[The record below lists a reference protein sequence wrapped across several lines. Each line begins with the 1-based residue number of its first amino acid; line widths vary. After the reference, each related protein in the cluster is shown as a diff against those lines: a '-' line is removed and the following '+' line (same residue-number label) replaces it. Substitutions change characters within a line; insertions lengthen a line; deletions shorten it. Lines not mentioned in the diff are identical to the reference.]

1 MSGLN
6 WRTLTGSANPKFLVN
21 GVELSVAFAAG
32 HRFAV
37 YEVRCRDDEGQPDR
51 KYVIR
56 DAQSISDAQ
65 VKEGVRPAVCAETRD
80 YNRLL
85 NWLATQVDA

>member
-6 WRTLTGSANPKFLVN
+6 WRTLTGSTNPKFLVN
-21 GVELSVAFAAG
+21 GAELSVAFAAG

-37 YEVRCRDDEGQPDR
+37 YEVRCRDEEGQPDR

-56 DAQSISDAQ
+56 DAQSVSDAQ
-65 VKEGVRPAVCAETRD
+65 VKKGVRPTVCAETRD
-80 YNRLL
+80 YGRLMK
-85 NWLATQVDA
+85 WIREQEVA